1 MSMYLG
7 RKSRKSKIFD
17 IFNVTFLLIFSA
29 IMLYPLLYVL
39 SVSISSSEAVTYGQV
54 FLWPVGFDLTAYKI
68 TIMNPDIWNAY
79 KNTIVYVVLGTIATL
94 LFTTMA
100 AYALSRK
107 NLYGRTVIMLFF
119 TITMFFS
126 GGMIPSYILI
136 SRLNLIDTIW
146 VMTIPAAVGA
156 WNIIIFRTNFQGL
169 PTELI
174 EAAQIDGARH
184 FLIYRSVVLP
194 LSKPIIATIG
204 LFTVVAKWND
214 FFTALLYINDIKM
227 IPLQN
232 YLRSLIVNAQFESQN
247 IEESL
252 SIITVSGTGKNISGL
267 MESIKMAAIIV
278 SLGPILMAYPFVQQ
292 YFVKGVLVGSVKG

>member
-1 MSMYLG
+1 MSMYIG
-7 RKSRKSKIFD
+7 RKSIKSRIFD
-17 IFNVTFLLIFSA
+17 IFNVTGLLIFSA

-39 SVSISSSEAVTYGQV
+39 SVSISDSQAVTYGEV
-54 FLWPVGFDLTAYKI
+54 FLWPVGFDLTAYRI
-68 TIMNPDIWNAY
+68 TVMNPDIWNAY
-79 KNTIVYVVLGTIATL
+79 KNTIIYVILGTLATL
-94 LFTTMA
+94 VFTTMA
-100 AYALSRK
+100 AYSLSRK
-107 NLYGRTVIMLFF
+107 ELYGRTGIMLFF

-136 SRLNLIDTIW
+136 SKLNMIDTIW
-146 VMTIPAAVGA
+146 VMTIPMAVGA

-184 FLIYRSVVLP
+184 FLIYRSVVIP

-247 IEESL
+247 MEESL
-252 SIITVSGTGKNISGL
+252 DIITSAGSGKNVSGL

-278 SLGPILMAYPFVQQ
+278 SLGPILMAYPFVQK